1 MDVTIKRSEIN
12 GVAHPPSSK
21 SYTHR
26 AILSASLSPNATVH
40 NPLISDDTLATLN
53 CCIKIGALVRRVHNS
68 FKIYGCQ
75 EIEGGKYFYAA
86 NSGTTMRLF
95 IGILSLSK
103 SPKYSVLDGD
113 ESLKRRPNYELALAL
128 NKLGANIKGF
138 NKFEPPI
145 WVKGV
150 VKGGEVEIEAKSSQ
164 FVSSLLFTLPLTDS
178 DSIVKVSN
186 LKSKPYVDITLHVLE
201 ESGIDIDVDGEVDN
215 NPNINIFYIKG
226 GQSYRLRSFKVPAD
240 FTSASYLIAAGVLA
254 GKVKILNMFDSKQGD
269 KKIVEIVKEMG
280 GKVKWDKDSGVIL
293 AEKSELDGVEVD
305 AKDIPDLVPTISIL
319 AAVAKGKT
327 VIYNAEHLK
336 IKEIDRIEGIYLN
349 LKKLGVNVKKRDD
362 GLEIVGGKIEGGSVE
377 SFGDHRMALA
387 FSLLGLIAEKG
398 VTVRNAEVVSV
409 SYPGYFDVLKRLG
422 ANIEF
427 KY

>member
-1 MDVTIKRSEIN
+1 MDVIIKKSEIN
-12 GVAHPPSSK
+12 GVAYPPSSK

-26 AILSASLSPNATVH
+26 AILSASLSPNATVY

-53 CCIKIGALVRRVHNS
+53 CCIKIGASIIKIHKD

-113 ESLKRRPNYELALAL
+113 ESLKRRPNYELVLAL

-138 NKFEPPI
+138 SKFEPPI
-145 WVKGV
+145 WIRGI

-164 FVSSLLFTLPLTDS
+164 FVSSLLFTLPLADG
-178 DSIVKVSN
+178 DSIVRISN

-201 ESGIDIDVDGEVDN
+201 ESGIDVEVDN
-215 NPNINIFYIKG
+215 KNTFYVKG

-240 FTSASYLIAAGVLA
+240 FTSASYLIAAGILA

-280 GKVKWDKDSGVIL
+280 GKIRWDKNSGVIL
-293 AEKSELDGVEVD
+293 AEKSELEGVEVD

-349 LKKLGVNVKKRDD
+349 LKKLGINVKKRDD
-362 GLEIVGGKIEGGSVE
+362 GLEIVGGKIEGGLVE

-398 VTVRNAEVVSV
+398 ITVRNAEVVSV
-409 SYPGYFDVLKRLG
+409 SYPGYFDMLKRLG

>member
-1 MDVTIKRSEIN
+1 VDVIIKKSEIN
-12 GVAHPPSSK
+12 GVAYPPSSK

-53 CCIKIGALVRRVHNS
+53 CCIKIGASIIKIHKD

-113 ESLKRRPNYELALAL
+113 ESLKRRPNYELVLAL

-138 NKFEPPI
+138 SKFEPPI
-145 WVKGV
+145 WIRGI

-164 FVSSLLFTLPLTDS
+164 FVSSLLFTLPLADG
-178 DSIVKVSN
+178 DSIVRISN

-201 ESGIDIDVDGEVDN
+201 ESGIDVEVDN
-215 NPNINIFYIKG
+215 KNTFYVKG

-240 FTSASYLIAAGVLA
+240 FTSASYLIAAGILA

-280 GKVKWDKDSGVIL
+280 GKIRWDKNSGVIL
-293 AEKSELDGVEVD
+293 AEKSELEGVEVD

-349 LKKLGVNVKKRDD
+349 LKKLGINVKKRDD
-362 GLEIVGGKIEGGSVE
+362 GLEIVGGKIEGGLVE

-398 VTVRNAEVVSV
+398 ITVRNAEVVSV
-409 SYPGYFDVLKRLG
+409 SYPGYFDMLKRLG

>member
-1 MDVTIKRSEIN
+1 MDVIIKKSEIN
-12 GVAHPPSSK
+12 GVAYPPSSK

-26 AILSASLSPNATVH
+26 AILSASLSPNSIVY

-53 CCIKIGALVRRVHNS
+53 CCIKIGASIRRIHND
-68 FKIYGCQ
+68 FEIYGCQ

-103 SPKYSVLDGD
+103 APKYSVLNGD
-113 ESLKRRPNYELALAL
+113 ESLKRRPNYELVLAL
-128 NKLGANIKGF
+128 NELGANIRGF

-145 WVKGV
+145 WIKGI

-164 FVSSLLFTLPLTDS
+164 FVSSLLFTLPLADR
-178 DSIVKVSN
+178 DSIVRVSH

-201 ESGIDIDVDGEVDN
+201 ESGIDVDVDN
-215 NPNINIFYIKG
+215 NTYYIQG
-226 GQSYRLRSFKVPAD
+226 GQNYRLRSFKVPAD
-240 FTSASYLIAAGVLA
+240 FTSASYLIAAGILA
-254 GKVKILNMFDSKQGD
+254 GKIKILNMFDSKQGD
-269 KKIVEIVKEMG
+269 KKIVEIIKEMG
-280 GKVKWDKDSGVIL
+280 GKIRWDKDVGVIL
-293 AEKSELDGVEVD
+293 AENSELEGVEVD

-336 IKEIDRIEGIYLN
+336 IKEIDRIDGIYYN
-349 LKKLGVNVKKRDD
+349 LKKLGINVKKRDD

-398 VTVRNAEVVSV
+398 IIVRNAEVVSI

>member
-1 MDVTIKRSEIN
+1 MDVIIKKSEIN

-26 AILSASLSPNATVH
+26 AILSASLSPNSIVY

-53 CCIKIGALVRRVHNS
+53 CCIKIGASIRRIHND
-68 FKIYGCQ
+68 FEIYGCQ

-103 SPKYSVLDGD
+103 APKYSVLNGD
-113 ESLKRRPNYELALAL
+113 ESLKRRPNYELVLAL
-128 NKLGANIKGF
+128 NELGANIRGF

-145 WVKGV
+145 WIKGI

-164 FVSSLLFTLPLTDS
+164 FVSSLLFTLPLADR
-178 DSIVKVSN
+178 DSIVRVSH

-201 ESGIDIDVDGEVDN
+201 ESGIDVDVDN
-215 NPNINIFYIKG
+215 NTYYIQG
-226 GQSYRLRSFKVPAD
+226 GQNYRLRSFKVPAD
-240 FTSASYLIAAGVLA
+240 FTSASYLIAAGILA
-254 GKVKILNMFDSKQGD
+254 GKIKILNMFDSKQGD
-269 KKIVEIVKEMG
+269 KKIVEIIKEMG
-280 GKVKWDKDSGVIL
+280 GKIRWDKDVGVIL
-293 AEKSELDGVEVD
+293 AENSELEGVEVD

-336 IKEIDRIEGIYLN
+336 IKEIDRIDGIYYN
-349 LKKLGVNVKKRDD
+349 LKKLGINVKKRDD

-398 VTVRNAEVVSV
+398 IIVRNAEVVSI